1 MIPAPACL
9 AYCFNTMR
17 EEIQKKLAPLLSV
30 LRGYSVLREV
40 REGSFHLDGKDF
52 IHFHDEP
59 DGLWADVRLAGGRV
73 RRSVAD
79 ADAQADLLEE
89 VGATLDAV
97 ERASAGRRKARR
109 RRSDF
114 VRAKIKW

>member
-17 EEIQKKLAPLLSV
+17 EVTQKKLAPLLSV

-40 REGSFHLDGKDF
+40 REGSFHLHGKDF

-59 DGLWADVRLAGGRV
+59 DGLWADVRLAQGRV

-79 ADAQADLLEE
+79 SASQADLVEEIGSRLDSLE
-89 VGATLDAV
+89 
-97 ERASAGRRKARR
+97 RRHSLRKRT
-109 RRSDF
+109 
-114 VRAKIKW
+114 K